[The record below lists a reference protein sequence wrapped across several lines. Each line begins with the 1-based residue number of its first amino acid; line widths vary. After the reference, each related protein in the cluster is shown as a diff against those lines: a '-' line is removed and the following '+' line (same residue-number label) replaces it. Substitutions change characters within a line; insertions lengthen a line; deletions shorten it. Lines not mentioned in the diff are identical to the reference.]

1 MRLYYVYIL
10 ACNDNSYYTGIT
22 SDIKKRMIEHNTV
35 SKPKAY
41 TAKRLPVQLVYLTS
55 FTEVN
60 LAIAKEKQIKK
71 WSRRKKIALINS
83 EFNDLRNLSKKKFE

>member
-22 SDIKKRMIEHNTV
+22 SDIKKRMIEHNTACE
-35 SKPKAY
+35 PKAY

-60 LAIAKEKQIKK
+60 LAIAKEKQIKI